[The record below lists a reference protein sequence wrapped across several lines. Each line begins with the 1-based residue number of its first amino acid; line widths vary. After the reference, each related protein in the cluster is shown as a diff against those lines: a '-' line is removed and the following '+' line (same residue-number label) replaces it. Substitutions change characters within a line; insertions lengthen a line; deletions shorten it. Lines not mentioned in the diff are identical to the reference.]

1 MPTPT
6 VLMTVG
12 KTSEVYMKMIQ
23 KQLTIVAF
31 PMRAKAVAN
40 DSTLMTSSA
49 KFMLKVRS
57 RLQPMAI
64 CHLTSYI
71 LLER

>member
-1 MPTPT
+1 
-6 VLMTVG
+6 
-12 KTSEVYMKMIQ
+12 MIQ

-49 KFMLKVRS
+49 KFMLKV
-57 RLQPMAI
+57 
-64 CHLTSYI
+64 
-71 LLER
+71 